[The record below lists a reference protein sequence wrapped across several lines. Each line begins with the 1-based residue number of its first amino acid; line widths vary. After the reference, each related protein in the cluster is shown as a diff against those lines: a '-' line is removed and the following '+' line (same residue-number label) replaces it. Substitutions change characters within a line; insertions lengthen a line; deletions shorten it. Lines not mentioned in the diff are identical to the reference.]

1 MKQRIKTYICSLLSK
16 RNIMENQHRIRIG
29 LRIKELREQQGLT
42 ALQVAE
48 AVGIR
53 ELSYKRIEEGK
64 FSFSVDILEKIAS
77 VLGTRVDLI

>member
-1 MKQRIKTYICSLLSK
+1 
-16 RNIMENQHRIRIG
+16 MENQHRIRIG
-29 LRIKELREQQGLT
+29 LRIKELREQQVLT

-64 FSFSVDILEKIAS
+64 FSFSVDILEKIAN